1 VPHREGRPADRAS
14 SQPAGP
20 DLTGLP
26 PPLSQIDKFSQWTGE
41 RLFKEEKTQLR
52 CVYCR
57 LGFAPVCRLT
67 RPAQSADEQ
76 PDAMRFAPTLAY
88 VARSS
93 AFREVEQ
100 EMDLRT
106 RGAER

>member
-1 VPHREGRPADRAS
+1 
-14 SQPAGP
+14 
-20 DLTGLP
+20 
-26 PPLSQIDKFSQWTGE
+26 
-41 RLFKEEKTQLR
+41 
-52 CVYCR
+52 
-57 LGFAPVCRLT
+57 
-67 RPAQSADEQ
+67 
-76 PDAMRFAPTLAY
+76 MRFAPTLAY